1 MSSVTLQIETSP
13 QAVAQVSA
21 KLILEALHSAEE
33 SISIALAGGSTPRRL
48 YEELARHPE
57 APWAKARLFLGD
69 ERALPSGHPDR
80 NSTLVE
86 QTLIKP
92 LGLDASQVILPAA
105 GQEDL
110 QAAAEAYEAQLV
122 AVAGHPPRLDIVLLG
137 MGGDGHTASLFP
149 GHDTPSGWVGAVSAP
164 EETAAA
170 QRITLTTAS
179 LISAKR
185 VFVLVTG
192 ANKAQRLADVFEG
205 RDEGPLAQVLEG
217 RSTETRLIVD
227 TAATGRLGTH
237 KEDQ

>member
-1 MSSVTLQIETSP
+1 MSSVTLQIEASP

-21 KLILEALHSAEE
+21 KLILEALHSADGPF
-33 SISIALAGGSTPRRL
+33 SIALAGGSTPRRL
-48 YEELARHPE
+48 YEELATQPE

-69 ERALPSGHPDR
+69 ERALPLGHADR
-80 NSTLVE
+80 NSTMVERTLVR
-86 QTLIKP
+86 P
-92 LGLDASQVILPAA
+92 LGLDTSQVFLPTA

-110 QAAAEAYEAQLV
+110 HAAAEDYEAQLL

-149 GHDTPSGWVGAVSAP
+149 GHSAPSGWVAAVSAP

-170 QRITLTTAS
+170 RRITLTAAS

-192 ANKAQRLADVFEG
+192 ASKAQRLADVFEG
-205 RDEGPLAQVLEG
+205 RDEGPLAQILEG

-227 TAATGRLGTH
+227 MAATARLGTH
-237 KEDQ
+237 KED